1 MTSSNS
7 TSVLSN
13 WEEKVGDWSEHE
25 FENGDRLDDLLPYM
39 KEEFPTPKSFDQ
51 NVLISRLK
59 GKDKA
64 DWSESIN
71 NLSQQNKPT
80 HLDFSKRSNSIN
92 SKLNKQVAKLKDN
105 MFIKD
110 LYESVD
116 SESIAGDEDSEEES
130 PDEKKT
136 SKKKGNG
143 KKSRGSVMMRNVE
156 EDDTTTIY
164 EGLGEYFF

>member
-51 NVLISRLK
+51 NKDRIKNVLISRLK
-59 GKDKA
+59 GKDKD
-64 DWSESIN
+64 DWSGSIN

-80 HLDFSKRSNSIN
+80 HLDFSKRRNSIN
-92 SKLNKQVAKLKDN
+92 
-105 MFIKD
+105 
-110 LYESVD
+110 
-116 SESIAGDEDSEEES
+116 
-130 PDEKKT
+130 
-136 SKKKGNG
+136 
-143 KKSRGSVMMRNVE
+143 
-156 EDDTTTIY
+156 
-164 EGLGEYFF
+164 